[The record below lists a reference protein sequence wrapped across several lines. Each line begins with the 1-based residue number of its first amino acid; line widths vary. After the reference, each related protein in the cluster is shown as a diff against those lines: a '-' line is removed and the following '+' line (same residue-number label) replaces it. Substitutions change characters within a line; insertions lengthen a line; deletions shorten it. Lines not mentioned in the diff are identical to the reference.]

1 MKKISFFTIIALF
14 TTLMITSCTKKV
26 DENGLTRQ
34 IRKIVP
40 DSILTNMMNQ
50 GMPINGGNE
59 PPEIEGTY
67 IATPFDMISSSV
79 PDDPE
84 THQFADFIVTF
95 KNFNK
100 RKLTLEIDY
109 ENGPETGTG
118 LASFV
123 VGEGNKFSMF
133 CEVKSTQLILFKA
146 DAILVITGTLT
157 ENGIEDFYVAN
168 FMVDNHGNTVPLGII
183 DEDLGVWIPNGT
195 GRVIYDSDGFSEQT
209 GGSKSNPLN
218 NNKSSWLTITDN

>member
-1 MKKISFFTIIALF
+1 MRKITLTLIIAVFAGMMLS
-14 TTLMITSCTKKV
+14 SCTKTI

-34 IRKIVP
+34 INKIVP

-59 PPEIEGTY
+59 PPNVEGTY
-67 IATPFDMISSSV
+67 IATPFNLVSSSV

-84 THQFADFIVTF
+84 EHTFSDFIITF

-109 ENGPETGTG
+109 ENGPETGEG
-118 LASFV
+118 VASFV
-123 VGEGNKFSMF
+123 VGEGNNFSMF
-133 CEVKSTQLILFKA
+133 CEIKSRQLILFKA
-146 DAILVITGTLT
+146 DAIMVITGTLT

-168 FMVDNHGNTVPLGII
+168 FMIDNHGNKMPFL

-195 GRVIYDSDGFSEQT
+195 GRVIFDSDSFSEKT
-209 GGSKSNPLN
+209 GGEKSTQQTET
-218 NNKSSWLTITDN
+218 KSSWMTIVE

>member
-1 MKKISFFTIIALF
+1 MKKYIL
-14 TTLMITSCTKKV
+14 TLSVIGLLVFLAGCTKKI
-26 DENGLTRQ
+26 DENGLTRA
-34 IRKIVP
+34 INKIVP
-40 DSILTNMMNQ
+40 DSVLMAMIDQ

-67 IATPFDMISSSV
+67 IATPFELVSSSV

-84 THQFADFIVTF
+84 EHLFPDFIVTF

-100 RKLTLEIDY
+100 RKLTLELDY

-118 LASFV
+118 LASLI

-133 CEVKSTQLILFKA
+133 CEIKSTQFLVFKA
-146 DAILVITGTLT
+146 EAIMVLSGTLT
-157 ENGIEDFYVAN
+157 ETGIENFYLAN

-183 DEDLGVWIPNGT
+183 DEDLGVWIPNNT
-195 GRVIYDSDGFSEQT
+195 GRVIYDSDGFTELSN
-209 GGSKSNPLN
+209 GAKLSKVVDD
-218 NNKSSWLTITDN
+218 KSSISVVVE